1 MGTPAPL
8 YSALRG
14 WRRTRPEAAAYTHLR
29 PDGHGNSTLETLTWE
44 QLDLRVAILARRL
57 TVVCDRQDRVVLA
70 LPQTLYYP
78 VAFFACL
85 RAALVAV
92 PVSTVESPGHEI
104 RLRSVIADCDPA
116 VVLTTEEH
124 LDAVRGLVGRLSCD
138 LDRARAPRVIAV
150 DDSRDP
156 EERPVPAEDIGA
168 EDVAYLQ
175 YTSGSTSTP
184 AGVVVT
190 HSALHKNLDQIV
202 ERFAPD
208 AGCTSVSWLPFFHD
222 MGLLNG
228 LLVPVRVGCRAVF
241 MEPTAFIGQP
251 GAWIGALAR
260 FPRAY
265 SAAPSF
271 AFELIMR
278 RMQPADLEGI
288 DLSGLHG
295 VVVGSEPINGAVM
308 GLVEAELG
316 RVGLRPDALMPSYG
330 LAENVVLVSGD
341 RGVRTYTLDADA
353 LRRDRAER
361 APGEPGSVT
370 LVGCGRP
377 VNGLSL
383 RIVDPRKRVPCPP
396 GRVGE
401 VWCHDPDA
409 PHRYWSSAGRQD
421 DTFDGR
427 LECGGD
433 APPGAGGCAPG
444 TSVSSS
450 MGSSLSPGELR
461 TSLSLTAS
469 TTTPRTSSG
478 QRQTSTP
485 LYAPDDWWP
494 SPYRCRDAATRS
506 AGRRSLSSSRHGQ
519 TGRPPRTW
527 PRRSATRSRVSTTSP
542 FMKCA

>member
-1 MGTPAPL
+1 MGTPVPL

-29 PDGHGNSTLETLTWE
+29 PDGRGNFTLEALTWE

-222 MGLLNG
+222 MDLLNG

-241 MEPTAFIGQP
+241 MEPTACIGQP

-260 FPRAY
+260 FPARIRPRRASPSSSSCAGCSRRTWRGST
-265 SAAPSF
+265 SA
-271 AFELIMR
+271 
-278 RMQPADLEGI
+278 GCT
-288 DLSGLHG
+288 
-295 VVVGSEPINGAVM
+295 GSSSARN
-308 GLVEAELG
+308 
-316 RVGLRPDALMPSYG
+316 
-330 LAENVVLVSGD
+330 
-341 RGVRTYTLDADA
+341 
-353 LRRDRAER
+353 
-361 APGEPGSVT
+361 
-370 LVGCGRP
+370 
-377 VNGLSL
+377 LSL
-383 RIVDPRKRVPCPP
+383 I
-396 GRVGE
+396 
-401 VWCHDPDA
+401 HI
-409 PHRYWSSAGRQD
+409 
-421 DTFDGR
+421 
-427 LECGGD
+427 
-433 APPGAGGCAPG
+433 
-444 TSVSSS
+444 
-450 MGSSLSPGELR
+450 
-461 TSLSLTAS
+461 
-469 TTTPRTSSG
+469 
-478 QRQTSTP
+478 
-485 LYAPDDWWP
+485 
-494 SPYRCRDAATRS
+494 
-506 AGRRSLSSSRHGQ
+506 
-519 TGRPPRTW
+519 
-527 PRRSATRSRVSTTSP
+527 
-542 FMKCA
+542 

>member
-1 MGTPAPL
+1 MI
-8 YSALRG
+8 SALARIDNPPPACPPRSATFAGIQDESRRSIDARRSLCYTSCCRRKPCSSHPDGGAAWELPLRCTRRCAAGGERG
-14 WRRTRPEAAAYTHLR
+14 PRPPLTHLR

-44 QLDLRVAILARRL
+44 QLDLRIAILARRL

-222 MGLLNG
+222 MDLLNG
-228 LLVPVRVGCRAVF
+228 LLVPVRVGCRAVV
-241 MEPTAFIGQP
+241 MEPTACRGQP

-260 FPRAY
+260 FPARIRPRRASPSSSSCAGCSRRTWRGST
-265 SAAPSF
+265 SA
-271 AFELIMR
+271 
-278 RMQPADLEGI
+278 GCT
-288 DLSGLHG
+288 
-295 VVVGSEPINGAVM
+295 GS
-308 GLVEAELG
+308 
-316 RVGLRPDALMPSYG
+316 
-330 LAENVVLVSGD
+330 
-341 RGVRTYTLDADA
+341 
-353 LRRDRAER
+353 
-361 APGEPGSVT
+361 
-370 LVGCGRP
+370 
-377 VNGLSL
+377 
-383 RIVDPRKRVPCPP
+383 
-396 GRVGE
+396 
-401 VWCHDPDA
+401 
-409 PHRYWSSAGRQD
+409 SSARN
-421 DTFDGR
+421 R
-427 LECGGD
+427 
-433 APPGAGGCAPG
+433 
-444 TSVSSS
+444 S
-450 MGSSLSPGELR
+450 
-461 TSLSLTAS
+461 TA
-469 TTTPRTSSG
+469 R
-478 QRQTSTP
+478 
-485 LYAPDDWWP
+485 
-494 SPYRCRDAATRS
+494 
-506 AGRRSLSSSRHGQ
+506 
-519 TGRPPRTW
+519 
-527 PRRSATRSRVSTTSP
+527 
-542 FMKCA
+542 